1 MPESPSDEIFRRRC
15 NFVLPEAG
23 KNCTIVGMSAQ
34 DEPDPTRSPGT
45 VIAAAAAATVVAP
58 FLTVYAFLFLI
69 HGLFVNVEQPD
80 VTGSR
85 HGEALAGLVA
95 LVFLFVVIIG
105 IARLIN
111 GRDRWLLVA
120 GQLVTAAVSVLFL
133 IDTSFGDRQVPAVV
147 LLTSL
152 AAIVLAVLPASWRW
166 VATDGG
172 ERLPRHSAEPAH
184 QS

>member
-1 MPESPSDEIFRRRC
+1 MPESRFDEKFNPALPRADRR
-15 NFVLPEAG
+15 
-23 KNCTIVGMSAQ
+23 CTIVGMSTQ

-58 FLTVYAFLFLI
+58 FLMVYAFLFLV

-85 HGEALAGLVA
+85 HGEALAGLIA

-111 GRDRWLLVA
+111 GRDRWLLVV
-120 GQLVTAAVSVLFL
+120 GQIVTAAVSILFL
-133 IDTSFGDRQVPAVV
+133 VDTSFGDRQVPAVV

-152 AAIVLAVLPASWRW
+152 AAVVLAVLPASWRW